1 MCGHDFVLGLKSV
14 LKRIRPLQEIKIT
27 LHISINFLEENPTV
41 ALKPRIFYSLHFTSK
56 NLMMLQ
62 KLRINFSRRL
72 LPPWDSQWYLLNE
85 DLHDNF
91 SWSSAASMITF
102 FTSIMSIIRNEQDDN
117 GRSHEWHRP
126 CRPRDVYD
134 SHDGVD
140 VVQPSVH
147 QRRHLRRF
155 VSSSTRQQA
164 FFRRGVPRRARR
176 ESRSS
181 SKREDEDGIE
191 QERSFSRGNID
202 GEYLGLGQTATEFDD
217 QELRQRYCCLRQEED
232 DAVHGELSKP
242 TVHISEDSNSDV
254 TSTHQSMLTT
264 CPDAVEPNLSCNKV
278 YDTGISCPTDRHGE
292 SRSAFTKVN
301 LAAQRNGFNDDG
313 QTSPRSSISPDDR
326 TGYQSSVSP
335 PVVPLTA
342 TTGYKYAPFPT
353 KMTYPFLVSP
363 EGSQPGLL
371 ENLKISQ
378 IAQPPK
384 VPSPKM
390 PSFRPDLPPVYP
402 NLPYNPIS
410 VFPPMADALTRPRFL
425 ATAAG
430 VAGLLPS
437 SFAALTLPAQNV
449 CAKCNLSFRMTSDLV
464 YHMRSHHKNENSA
477 EAARRR
483 REEKLRCPVCDES
496 FRERHHLTRHMTAHQ
511 DKESDA
517 IVDQVEVKRRATT
530 VHSK

>member
-1 MCGHDFVLGLKSV
+1 MTMEDRTGGIDRAAPATS
-14 LKRIRPLQEIKIT
+14 T
-27 LHISINFLEENPTV
+27 AATT
-41 ALKPRIFYSLHFTSK
+41 ALT
-56 NLMMLQ
+56 
-62 KLRINFSRRL
+62 
-72 LPPWDSQWYLLNE
+72 
-85 DLHDNF
+85 
-91 SWSSAASMITF
+91 
-102 FTSIMSIIRNEQDDN
+102 
-117 GRSHEWHRP
+117 
-126 CRPRDVYD
+126 
-134 SHDGVD
+134 
-140 VVQPSVH
+140 
-147 QRRHLRRF
+147 
-155 VSSSTRQQA
+155 SSS
-164 FFRRGVPRRARR
+164 P
-176 ESRSS
+176 SS
-181 SKREDEDGIE
+181 IG
-191 QERSFSRGNID
+191 
-202 GEYLGLGQTATEFDD
+202 
-217 QELRQRYCCLRQEED
+217 
-232 DAVHGELSKP
+232 
-242 TVHISEDSNSDV
+242 DV
-254 TSTHQSMLTT
+254 TSDASYPLQRASKRSFDVAFLVAPDENLARRQSEKLRMVSARRDRLREEIPPESVADADRLPQNLTIKSYESDTGGSDRRRAIHCTENSLSPPYISPRTLTPTLPGLSPDNDARRYVSGSRLQKTPSPPSFAAHQAILANCPESMEPGLT
-264 CPDAVEPNLSCNKV
+264 CNKV
-278 YDTGISCPTDRHGE
+278 YDTVIPCPSERHGE

-326 TGYQSSVSP
+326 ASYQSSVSP

-342 TTGYKYAPFPT
+342 VSGYKYAQFPA
-353 KMTYPFLVSP
+353 KMAYPFLVSP
-363 EGSQPGLL
+363 EGAQPGLL
-371 ENLKISQ
+371 ENLKIPQ

-390 PSFRPDLPPVYP
+390 PSFRPDIPPVYP
-402 NLPYNPIS
+402 NLSYNPIS

-430 VAGLLPS
+430 VAGLLPP

>member
-1 MCGHDFVLGLKSV
+1 MEDRTGGIDRAAPATS
-14 LKRIRPLQEIKIT
+14 T
-27 LHISINFLEENPTV
+27 TATT
-41 ALKPRIFYSLHFTSK
+41 ALT
-56 NLMMLQ
+56 
-62 KLRINFSRRL
+62 
-72 LPPWDSQWYLLNE
+72 
-85 DLHDNF
+85 
-91 SWSSAASMITF
+91 
-102 FTSIMSIIRNEQDDN
+102 
-117 GRSHEWHRP
+117 
-126 CRPRDVYD
+126 
-134 SHDGVD
+134 
-140 VVQPSVH
+140 
-147 QRRHLRRF
+147 
-155 VSSSTRQQA
+155 SSS
-164 FFRRGVPRRARR
+164 P
-176 ESRSS
+176 SS
-181 SKREDEDGIE
+181 I
-191 QERSFSRGNID
+191 
-202 GEYLGLGQTATEFDD
+202 
-217 QELRQRYCCLRQEED
+217 
-232 DAVHGELSKP
+232 
-242 TVHISEDSNSDV
+242 SDV
-254 TSTHQSMLTT
+254 TSDASYPLQRASKRSFDVAFLVAPDENLARRQSEKLRLVSARKDRSREEISNENVVDVDRLPQNLTIKHYENDSGGSDRRRMIHCSENSLSPPYISPRTLTPTLPGLSPDNDGRRYVSSQLQKTPSPPAFSTHQPMLTA
-264 CPDAVEPNLSCNKV
+264 CPEPVDPASLACNKV
-278 YDTGISCPTDRHGE
+278 YDGLPCTTERHE

-301 LAAQRNGFNDDG
+301 LSAQRNGFNDDG

-326 TGYQSSVSP
+326 ASYQSSVSP

-342 TTGYKYAPFPT
+342 TSGYKYAPFPT

-363 EGSQPGLL
+363 ESGPPGLL
-371 ENLKISQ
+371 ENLKIPQ

-410 VFPPMADALTRPRFL
+410 VFPPMAEALTRPRFL

-430 VAGLLPS
+430 VAGLLPP
-437 SFAALTLPAQNV
+437 SFAALALPAQNV

-464 YHMRSHHKNENSA
+464 YHMRSHHKNENIG